1 MTFTSPSAT
10 NSNNIFHIRAIDRAV
25 NFTTGLLKNPLVEGV
40 RSTVT
45 VAVLIDNGTML
56 EVTVQ
61 ILGYYLSG
69 TTKVL
74 YVLELFDLNPGQVAT
89 RNYYAQFDAF
99 KFQFKTSSPGVE
111 ISLWG
116 EDPAGN
122 LVAAHRVLP
131 AELSLLFLPN

>member
-10 NSNNIFHIRAIDRAV
+10 NSNNRFHIRAIDRAI
-25 NFTTGLLKNPLVEGV
+25 NFTTGLLENTPVEGL
-40 RSTVT
+40 RPTAS
-45 VAVLIDNGTML
+45 VAVLIDNGTMV

-61 ILGYYLSG
+61 ISGYYLSG

-74 YVLELFDLNPGQVAT
+74 YVSEVFNLNPGEVAT
-89 RNYYAQFDAF
+89 RNYYAQFNAF
-99 KFQFKTSSPGVE
+99 KFQFITSSQGVE

-116 EDPAGN
+116 EDSAGN

-131 AELSLLFLPN
+131 SELAFFPA